1 MTTNHTML
9 NISLEDAD
17 HQRRDLDAQTGT
29 LEQPQSI
36 ITNKCIVIM
45 GKIVIKYLKDLQD
58 PSRVKRSLIIQTRQD
73 AMKI

>member
-1 MTTNHTML
+1 ML

-73 AMKI
+73 VMKI

>member
-73 AMKI
+73 VMKI